1 MMILREQ
8 ICEAQKKAMKE
19 KEAEKL
25 SILRVLWATIKNEEI
40 EKGQPLNNEQI
51 QELVARQVKQLK
63 DALVD
68 FEKGNRTDLIEQ
80 TKKEIAVLTVYLPEQ
95 MSDVDLEQLIKNIL
109 LENNITD
116 AKDSGKAMA
125 LIMPAVKGKTDGA
138 KVRNIVNQILN
149 A

>member
-1 MMILREQ
+1 MVLREQ
-8 ICEAQKKAMKE
+8 ILEAQKKAMKE

>member
-1 MMILREQ
+1 
-8 ICEAQKKAMKE
+8 MKE

-40 EKGQPLNNEQI
+40 EKGQQLNNEQI

>member
-1 MMILREQ
+1 MTILREQ
-8 ICEAQKKAMKE
+8 ILEAQKKAMKE

-68 FEKGNRTDLIEQ
+68 FEKGNRTDLVEQ

-109 LENNITD
+109 LENNITN

>member
-1 MMILREQ
+1 MTILREQ
-8 ICEAQKKAMKE
+8 ILEAQKKAMKE

>member
-1 MMILREQ
+1 MTILREQ
-8 ICEAQKKAMKE
+8 ILEAQKKAMKE

-68 FEKGNRTDLIEQ
+68 FEKGNRTDLVEQ

>member
-1 MMILREQ
+1 
-8 ICEAQKKAMKE
+8 MKE

-68 FEKGNRTDLIEQ
+68 FEKGNRIDLVEQ

>member
-1 MMILREQ
+1 MILREQ
-8 ICEAQKKAMKE
+8 ILEAQKKAMKE

>member
-1 MMILREQ
+1 
-8 ICEAQKKAMKE
+8 MKE

>member
-1 MMILREQ
+1 MTILREQ
-8 ICEAQKKAMKE
+8 ILEAQKKAMKE

-68 FEKGNRTDLIEQ
+68 FEKGNRIDLVEQ

-109 LENNITD
+109 LENNITN

>member
-1 MMILREQ
+1 MTILREQ
-8 ICEAQKKAMKE
+8 ILEAQKKAMKE

-40 EKGQPLNNEQI
+40 EKGQQLNNEQI

-68 FEKGNRTDLIEQ
+68 FEKGNRIDLVEQ

>member
-1 MMILREQ
+1 
-8 ICEAQKKAMKE
+8 MKE

-40 EKGQPLNNEQI
+40 EKGQQLNNEQI

-68 FEKGNRTDLIEQ
+68 FEKGNRIDLVEQ

>member
-8 ICEAQKKAMKE
+8 ILEAQKKAMKE

>member
-1 MMILREQ
+1 MILREQ
-8 ICEAQKKAMKE
+8 ILEAQKKAMKE

-68 FEKGNRTDLIEQ
+68 FEKGNRTDLVEQ

>member
-1 MMILREQ
+1 
-8 ICEAQKKAMKE
+8 MKE

-68 FEKGNRTDLIEQ
+68 FEKGNRTDLVEQ

-109 LENNITD
+109 LENNITN

>member
-1 MMILREQ
+1 MTILREQ
-8 ICEAQKKAMKE
+8 ILEAQKKAMKE

-68 FEKGNRTDLIEQ
+68 FEKGNRIDLVEQ

>member
-1 MMILREQ
+1 MTILREQ
-8 ICEAQKKAMKE
+8 ILEAQKKAMKE

-40 EKGQPLNNEQI
+40 EKGQQLNNEQI